1 MIILFWI
8 GFAVV
13 VGVGANT
20 RGRNGPGWGLL
31 AVLISPLLAGLLLL
45 ALPRGEKRDPTVKHV
60 SNWEHWKE
68 LRLTTDNKSFY
79 TGVSVWVVLLLIVGI
94 GIIGKPVTSPPAPK
108 ASTTQSLTPNVNDP
122 KWVKDFTRR
131 VIEACDHLPVGHRD
145 RPHEVICGAP
155 R

>member
-45 ALPRGEKRDPTVKHV
+45 ALPRGTNPRSHLQ
-60 SNWEHWKE
+60 E
-68 LRLTTDNKSFY
+68 LRADLSNLRFKKPSFRMIV
-79 TGVSVWVVLLLIVGI
+79 TAWVVCLIIVGI
-94 GIIGKPVTSPPAPK
+94 GIIRKPVVSAPAPK
-108 ASTTQSLTPNVNDP
+108 TSTTQFMSPEWTR
-122 KWVKDFTRR
+122 DFTRR
-131 VIEACDHLPVGHRD
+131 VIDACDLPLGNPD
-145 RPHEVICGAP
+145 RPAICNLP

>member
-45 ALPRGEKRDPTVKHV
+45 ALPRLDPTVKRV

-68 LRLTTDNKSFY
+68 LRLTTNNKSFY
-79 TGVSVWVVLLLIVGI
+79 TGVTVWAVLLLIVG
-94 GIIGKPVTSPPAPK
+94 
-108 ASTTQSLTPNVNDP
+108 
-122 KWVKDFTRR
+122 
-131 VIEACDHLPVGHRD
+131 VGMMLK
-145 RPHEVICGAP
+145 
-155 R
+155 